1 MSNLCIWKSLITYL
15 KLSHLNP
22 KRVRGI
28 HKNPEIILGREPLNG
43 EDVYYYWVE
52 LGDKVYYEYG
62 VIDVNIWNDKYLDYK
77 KEYGNEQGLLNNEL
91 EQFNT
96 YLLSMITLIYNE
108 KEHNAKK
115 KGVKILENMFEK
127 IELHKG

>member
-1 MSNLCIWKSLITYL
+1 M
-15 KLSHLNP
+15 
-22 KRVRGI
+22 
-28 HKNPEIILGREPLNG
+28 
-43 EDVYYYWVE
+43 
-52 LGDKVYYEYG
+52 
-62 VIDVNIWNDKYLDYK
+62 DYK